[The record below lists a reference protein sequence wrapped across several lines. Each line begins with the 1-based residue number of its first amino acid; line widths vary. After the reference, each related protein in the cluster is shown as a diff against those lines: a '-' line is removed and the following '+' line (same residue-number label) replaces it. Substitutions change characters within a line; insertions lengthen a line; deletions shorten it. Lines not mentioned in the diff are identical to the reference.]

1 MIVYSITMMKSSSL
15 LLISVISVF
24 LIPVIQN
31 ANAQDN
37 NPLTSMFGSL
47 KNSIG
52 NLTSGAGK
60 SANQTASQAGQSANQ
75 TASQAGQSANQTASQ
90 AGQSANQTAS
100 QAGKSTSGTS
110 NQSDIQSNAASYPGN
125 ITNTGNNNVSKNN
138 PIGGQIQNLT
148 KGVTN
153 TLGKIING
161 K

>member
-60 SANQTASQAGQSANQ
+60 SANQTASQAG
-75 TASQAGQSANQTASQ
+75 
-90 AGQSANQTAS
+90 
-100 QAGKSTSGTS
+100 KSTSGTS
-110 NQSDIQSNAASYPGN
+110 NPSDIQSNAASYPGN

>member
-1 MIVYSITMMKSSSL
+1 MMKFSSL

-37 NPLTSMFGSL
+37 NPLTSMLGSL

-52 NLTSGAGK
+52 NLTSGA
-60 SANQTASQAGQSANQ
+60 SQSANQ

-90 AGQSANQTAS
+90 AGQS
-100 QAGKSTSGTS
+100 TS
-110 NQSDIQSNAASYPGN
+110 NSSNPSNIQSNAASYPGN

-153 TLGKIING
+153 TLGKILNIGNNTA

>member
-1 MIVYSITMMKSSSL
+1 MIVYSSMMMKFSSL

-31 ANAQDN
+31 ANAQDS
-37 NPLTSMFGSL
+37 NPLTSMFGSV

-52 NLTSGAGK
+52 NLTSGTGK
-60 SANQTASQAGQSANQ
+60 
-75 TASQAGQSANQTASQ
+75 SANQTASQ

-100 QAGKSTSGTS
+100 QAGKSTSGSS
-110 NQSDIQSNAASYPGN
+110 NPSNIQSNAASYPGN
-125 ITNTGNNNVSKNN
+125 IANTGNNNVSKNN

-153 TLGKIING
+153 TLGKILNG

>member
-1 MIVYSITMMKSSSL
+1 MKSSSL

-75 TASQAGQSANQTASQ
+75 TASQAGQS
-90 AGQSANQTAS
+90 
-100 QAGKSTSGTS
+100 TS
-110 NQSDIQSNAASYPGN
+110 NSSNSSNIQSNAASYPGN
-125 ITNTGNNNVSKNN
+125 IANTGNNNVSKNN

-153 TLGKIING
+153 TLGKILNG